1 MTPDDYKAIQSEFL
15 ILRELGGGERES
27 RLAELADH
35 PAEFLQSLLRLL
47 DADQADDEFLNQ
59 PLVQRVQDPALQS
72 TSIIPASNSAE
83 NYPEAVGPYR
93 ILQKIGEGGHG
104 LIFMA
109 EQIAP
114 IRRKVAIKWIKPGMD
129 SNMVLARFE
138 AERQALAMMSHP
150 SIANV
155 IDAGQTR
162 SGQPYFVME
171 LVHGIPIDEFCHSND
186 LNLNERLQLFCQVCD
201 AVHHAHRKGIIHRD
215 IKPSNVLI
223 TIESGAPLA
232 KVIDFG
238 IAKALHMPLTDKT
251 MYTEFGQI
259 IGTLEYMS
267 PEQAMMS
274 QSGIDV
280 RSDVYSL
287 GVLLYL
293 LLTGGTPLSKQE
305 LLKKGIWELRTVLQE
320 AQPQTPS
327 LRITTG
333 EVAQRWRDVAD
344 SPMRWAR
351 SVRGELDWITMK
363 ALAKEPAKRYDSAA
377 EFSQDIECY
386 LTGELVNAR
395 PPSRIYTIQKW
406 IQRHRFA
413 AMVSTVIVASVFV
426 SVLSLWWAFAK
437 SQENLSAVTEARQE
451 VRAKAEQLQS
461 ALATSQQEKKRAD
474 GMLQRQLIQTAWT
487 SAFDGDRDTTAVV
500 LEDILPKKMSFENRF
515 VSAVAE
521 QMRLAV
527 LRPASAGTIRN
538 MAVHRSHGQVAVI
551 NSKSQL
557 ELYSTLDG
565 QQATVEQLPVRIYS
579 TLQYSTDGR
588 TLLIASADS
597 VTLYDVMTNVLQPS
611 VVVGRGSIRRIAHD
625 NVNKKWVLTTGSN
638 RIVWLDDNSLQER
651 SRTILPTRILDLAVS
666 TDGTAIAVA
675 ALDGRLF
682 VLFSD
687 IPQQFTTIARE
698 QPQITDLVFH
708 NDVLQVADL
717 SGNVQTF
724 KLQLPMPTDAE
735 SSEQSGVILNA
746 KTTESAFQTS
756 AAPTEIDLN
765 NDGSAIVA
773 IDGKVSRY
781 TSDGIEFPIREFS
794 TKVRDVTT
802 VNGTEQLLIT
812 QPSGQMLL
820 LPNTEAIR
828 RVREFQSLAG
838 IADGISIPGTELT
851 VTAHDDGTIR
861 KWKRQQG
868 ELLATRQLHR
878 QSVFEID
885 LAPQH
890 QLIASMGGDRQV
902 VISDTTSLDVVHSL
916 DVGWGVRCV
925 AFSHSGSLLVAGPDR
940 NNAMNLVE
948 GTIDLW
954 DVQSGQPLKRLAGHT
969 NWVMNAEFSL
979 DDSVLATLSV
989 DETIRI
995 WSTASGEVTCELS
1008 LTGLPRATAMKLRSD
1023 GRFVAVGHEDGSLTT
1038 WDTVSGELLQQA
1050 LLSDDAVLA
1059 IGFVS
1064 QEDLLVVSRSAGGLT
1079 FANPI
1084 SLETSA
1090 TFTIGTDRITAARF
1104 NRTTTSLQLVTQQG
1118 RSYLWNW

>member
-1 MTPDDYKAIQSEFL
+1 MTPEDYQAIQSEFL
-15 ILRELGGGERES
+15 ILRELGVEERES
-27 RLAELADH
+27 RLAELADR
-35 PAEFLQSLLRLL
+35 PAEILQAMHRLL
-47 DADQADDEFLNQ
+47 DADQANDEFLNQ
-59 PLVQRVQDPALQS
+59 PLVQREQEPVLQS
-72 TSIIPASNSAE
+72 TSIVPKSIAADDFPDT
-83 NYPEAVGPYR
+83 VGPYR
-93 ILQKIGEGGHG
+93 VLQKIGEGGHG

-109 EQIAP
+109 EQVAP

-150 SIANV
+150 SIANI
-155 IDAGQTR
+155 IDAGQTG

-171 LVHGIPIDEFCHSND
+171 LVHGIPIDEFCHSNN
-186 LNLNERLQLFCQVCD
+186 LKLNERLRLFCQVCD

-320 AQPQTPS
+320 AQPQSPS
-327 LRITTG
+327 LRITSG
-333 EVAQRWRDVAD
+333 EAAQQWRDVAD
-344 SPMRWAR
+344 SPMGWVK

-377 EFSQDIECY
+377 EFSLDVECY
-386 LTGELVNAR
+386 VTGELVNAR
-395 PPSRIYTIQKW
+395 PPSRIYSIRKW

-413 AMVSTVIVASVFV
+413 TTVSAVVVASMFV

-437 SQENLSAVTEARQE
+437 SQENLSAVTEAQQE
-451 VRAKAEQLQS
+451 VKTKAEQLQS
-461 ALATSQQEKKRAD
+461 ALATSQQEKNRAD

-487 SAFDGDRDTTAVV
+487 SAFDGDLDATAVV
-500 LEDILPKKMSFENRF
+500 LKDVLPKTMSIEKRF

-521 QMRLAV
+521 QMQLTV

-538 MAVHRSHGQVAVI
+538 VAVHRNHGQVAVI

-565 QQATVEQLPVRIYS
+565 QQTTVEQLPVRIYS
-579 TLQYSTDGR
+579 TLQYSTNGR
-588 TLLIASADS
+588 TLLIASVDR
-597 VTLYDVMTNVLQPS
+597 VTLYDTVTNVLQPS

-625 NVNKKWVLTTGSN
+625 NVNKQWVLTTGSN

-651 SRTILPTRILDLAVS
+651 SKTILPTRILDLAVS
-666 TDGTAIAVA
+666 TDGTQIAVA

-682 VLFSD
+682 VLYSD
-687 IPQQFTTIARE
+687 KPQHFTTIARE
-698 QPQITDLVFH
+698 QPQITDLAFH
-708 NDVLQVADL
+708 IDVLQVADL
-717 SGNVQTF
+717 SGHVQTF
-724 KLQLPMPTDAE
+724 KLQAAE
-735 SSEQSGVILNA
+735 SADSEGSEQSGSILSA
-746 KTTESAFQTS
+746 KTTVSAFQTS
-756 AAPTEIDLN
+756 AAPTDIDLN
-765 NDGSAIVA
+765 DDGSAVVA

-781 TSDGIEFPIREFS
+781 TSDGTEFPIREFS
-794 TKVRDVTT
+794 TKIRDVTT

-828 RVREFQSLAG
+828 RTREFQSLVG
-838 IADGISIPGTELT
+838 LADGISIPGTDLT
-851 VTAHDDGTIR
+851 ITGHDDGTIR

-868 ELLATRQLHR
+868 ELLATRQVHR

-902 VISDTTSLDVVHSL
+902 VISDTTSLDVVHSF
-916 DVGWGVRCV
+916 DVDWGVRCV
-925 AFSHSGSLLVAGPDR
+925 AFSHNGSLLVAGPDR
-940 NNAMNLVE
+940 NNAMDVVE

-969 NWVMNAEFSL
+969 NWVMNAEFSQ

-1008 LTGLPRATAMKLRSD
+1008 LAGLPRATAMKLRSD
-1023 GRFVAVGHEDGSLTT
+1023 GKFLAVGHEDGSLTT
-1038 WDTVSGELLQQA
+1038 WNSISGAFLQQA
-1050 LLSDDAVLA
+1050 LLTDDAVLA

-1064 QEDLLVVSRSAGGLT
+1064 HQDLLVVSKSAAGLT
-1079 FANPI
+1079 FANPA

-1090 TFTIGTDRITAARF
+1090 TFTLGTDRIAAARF

-1118 RSYLWNW
+1118 RSHLWNW